1 MSAYGLEINK
11 NQEAEN
17 KITDVE
23 ELNEEKNTK
32 IRKMLQKIFEK

>member
-11 NQEAEN
+11 NQEDEN

-23 ELNEEKNTK
+23 ELNEEKKYEN
-32 IRKMLQKIFEK
+32 QKNVAKNF